1 MLHVLREK
9 ERVPETFPF
18 SCLLSIRKIEIVS
31 YLYMPM
37 RVMPAWN
44 PAATDPN
51 RLTQDKSHWRD
62 E

>member
-18 SCLLSIRKIEIVS
+18 SIRKIDILS